1 MKIRPVGAELLDA
14 DRGIDGRTGS
24 RPTWRS

>member
-1 MKIRPVGAELLDA
+1 MQIHPVGEELLDA
-14 DRGIDGRTGS
+14 DRGIDGHMGS